1 VNLLIN
7 LNPVS
12 EVPLQKQLY
21 DEFRRMILLGEL
33 GRGQK
38 VPSTRELARA
48 LGVSRTT
55 VTASYDYLLS
65 EGYLEA
71 ATGSGTYVSR
81 KLPEELTRPDVS
93 QELLATGTAMVP
105 ASESSTPTLHEKLS
119 WYGASLETRDWLSFS
134 DQEPDI
140 QFSFGRPDFEHFPM
154 RQWMQL
160 IGQYARRR
168 SLSVLDYPSR
178 AQGYLPLRE
187 ALSAYLSR
195 SRALFC
201 DPEQII
207 VVNGSQ
213 QAIDLVCRVL
223 IDRGDLAAI
232 EEPGYLGAQRA
243 LSAQGAEIAPI
254 PVDQQG
260 LKVDELK
267 KRSRED
273 ARRLKLVYVTPSHQY
288 PTGVVMSLPRRLD
301 LLSWADKYGTY
312 IIEDD
317 YDSEYRYKGRPIPA
331 LAGLS
336 HKGSV
341 IYIGTFSKVLMPC
354 LRLGYLVVPHHLI
367 TVFSRAKW
375 LADRH
380 SPLLEQQA
388 LADFIKN
395 GHLERHVRRM
405 RALYE
410 SKRKLVLKTID
421 RLFGTDA
428 VVRGDNAGINV
439 LVRFNT
445 LIGDSELEGRALAH
459 GVGITSTRE
468 EYLTCG
474 RQGEFLLNYG
484 GLTEEQIVRGLS
496 VLCQIVCPDRN
507 AIVVDEPSHQTMT

>member
-1 VNLLIN
+1 MNLLIN

-12 EVPLQKQLY
+12 EVPMQKQLY
-21 DEFRRMILLGEL
+21 DEFRRMILSGEL
-33 GRGQK
+33 SRGQK

-48 LGVSRTT
+48 LGISRTT

-93 QELLATGTAMVP
+93 QELLATGTELIGP
-105 ASESSTPTLHEKLS
+105 SETITRTLHEKLS
-119 WYGASLETRDWLSFS
+119 WYGASLESREWLSFI
-134 DQEPDI
+134 DQEPEI
-140 QFSFGRPDFEHFPM
+140 EFSFGRPDFEHFPM
-154 RQWMQL
+154 REWMQL

-178 AQGYLPLRE
+178 SQGYLPLRE
-187 ALSAYLSR
+187 ALSTYLGR

-243 LSAQGAEIAPI
+243 LIAQGAEPVPI

-273 ARRLKLVYVTPSHQY
+273 NRRMKMVYVTPSHQY

-301 LLSWADKYGTY
+301 LLAWADRYGTF

-331 LAGLS
+331 LAGLA

-341 IYIGTFSKVLMPC
+341 IYIGTFSKVLMPS

-388 LADFIKN
+388 LADFIKD

-410 SKRKLVLKTID
+410 TKRKLVLRSID
-421 RLFGTDA
+421 ELFFGTA
-428 VVRGDNAGINV
+428 AVRGDNAGLNV

-445 LIGDSELEGRALAH
+445 LLSDKELQSRAFAR
-459 GVGITSTRE
+459 GVGIMSTRQ
-468 EYLTCG
+468 EYLTGG

-496 VLCQIVCPDRN
+496 ILADIVCAERN
-507 AIVVDEPSHQTMT
+507 AIVDDRPPETIA